1 MLEFMKKNK
10 ITVMIMALMGLRRNE
25 KKIHA
30 LNKSSY

>member
-10 ITVMIMALMGLRRNE
+10 ITVIMALMGLRRNE
-25 KKIHA
+25 KIIHA